1 MLLGRRS
8 LLLFAELLI
17 TACVAVIWSPS
28 MAAHASDA
36 ATIQAETPAQNL
48 QPVTETPLVVC
59 GRVVQTESYWNA
71 DHTLI
76 ESRNILALQNAP
88 SGTLAARPGQES
100 PEQIAVYTLGGEL
113 PDGMGMLVSDAPT
126 LQQGEEVV
134 LSLRRSPQDVNGYE
148 ITGGQNGKVLLQPAP
163 ADGVGARQ
171 YIYNNYKWP
180 TSAVSYLVNTNTQ
193 QAGGDGGSQDDFLAA
208 IRRAANTWTYA
219 EEADITFTYAGS
231 TTSTKVGFNGA
242 NEIIFVNEGLV
253 DGAGNSRPLA
263 TALVFYMNSTIVE
276 TDIKINDAYTW
287 NAAGAKLPAAFDLQ
301 SVVLH
306 ELGHWLG
313 LGHDEDDQAVMYA
326 VMAVGTAKRALFAND
341 LQGIAALYPCTAGAN
356 CNPEAP
362 ADPPFI
368 PDPISTS
375 SPGATNDP
383 APQQPAV
390 PSQELYL
397 PLVQS

>member
-1 MLLGRRS
+1 MLSGRRS
-8 LLLFAELLI
+8 LSLFAGLLI
-17 TACVAVIWSPS
+17 MVCLAVIWSPRTV
-28 MAAHASDA
+28 AHASDA
-36 ATIQAETPAQNL
+36 AKTQKEKPAPNL
-48 QPVTETPLVVC
+48 QPVTETPLVVR
-59 GRVVQTESYWNA
+59 GRVIQTESYWNA

-76 ESRNILALQNAP
+76 ESRNILTLQSTP
-88 SGTLAARPGQES
+88 PGMLAARPGQQS
-100 PEQIAVYTLGGEL
+100 AQQIAVYTLGGEL
-113 PDGMGMLVSDAPT
+113 PDGMGMLVSDTAT

-134 LSLRRSPQDVNGYE
+134 LSLRRSSQDANGYE
-148 ITGGQNGKVLLQPAP
+148 ITGGQNGKVLLQPAS
-163 ADGVGARQ
+163 ADSAGARQ
-171 YIYNNYKWP
+171 YVYNNYKWP

-193 QAGGDGGSQDDFLAA
+193 QVGGDGGSQDDFLAA

-219 EEADITFTYAGS
+219 EEADMTFTYAGS

-263 TALVFYMNSTIVE
+263 TALVFYMNSTVVE

-287 NAAGAKLPAAFDLQ
+287 NAARSLAPAAFDLQ

-326 VMAVGTAKRALFAND
+326 VMATGTAKRSLFAND
-341 LQGIAALYPCTAGAN
+341 LQGIAALYPCTAGAS

-368 PDPISTS
+368 PDPVSTS

-383 APQQPAV
+383 APQQPSV